1 MGRPLRAAARG
12 IVYHILN
19 CAPARRRLF
28 EDDGDYGGDGFSSEP
43 VQNGKGQTSAVGVRA
58 AQPS

>member
-28 EDDGDYGGDGFSSEP
+28 EDDGDYGAFERVLMQACEP
-43 VQNGKGQTSAVGVRA
+43 VAE
-58 AQPS
+58 